1 MLGPRPGALTPDLA
15 MVSRHAVFTCQSNA
29 TTHVTQWTNR
39 NTDKK
44 MTENKAPGDAPNAS
58 TTTADQPGRPYY
70 EQLRTTLR
78 GTLDKKRK
86 LDEQLAALEEQIF
99 KVEGAYLEETSN
111 SGNIVRGFDGWVK
124 GVSVGGRGADDR
136 RRGRIRD
143 EDRVFSRSSVGW
155 MRVRSVH
162 LEDICAVLLLTIL
175 NRRKKARTRTH
186 RRMQLRLPALSM
198 HPYLAQRVLRAPLER
213 PGTRRKEPPKKTMM
227 MRRRQSAGRL
237 PTRGTERNG
246 DLLQERSE
254 HGVRRY
260 KEYQDLGTVDF
271 WVVERVARKTNSI
284 KPYASTSKQ
293 TAKTSAFFQ
302 VEPKDIACEI
312 NYLARRASTSRK
324 QKQEITTLLG
334 DPITCAHFQREAN
347 RPV

>member
-1 MLGPRPGALTPDLA
+1 
-15 MVSRHAVFTCQSNA
+15 
-29 TTHVTQWTNR
+29 
-39 NTDKK
+39 
-44 MTENKAPGDAPNAS
+44 MTENKAPGDALNAS

-162 LEDICAVLLLTIL
+162 LVNICAVLLLTIL
-175 NRRKKARTRTH
+175 NRRKKVRTRTH
-186 RRMQLRLPALSM
+186 RRMQLRLPALST
-198 HPYLAQRVLRAPLER
+198 HPYLAQRVLQAPPER
-213 PGTRRKEPPKKTMM
+213 PGTRRREPLKRTMM
-227 MRRRQSAGRL
+227 MRRHRSAGKSL
-237 PTRGTERNG
+237 MQGTEG
-246 DLLQERSE
+246 DGRLLQERSK
-254 HGVRRY
+254 HGVRRHR
-260 KEYQDLGTVDF
+260 EYHDLGTVGF
-271 WVVERVARKTNSI
+271 WVIESIASKTNSI
-284 KPYASTSKQ
+284 KPYAST
-293 TAKTSAFFQ
+293 
-302 VEPKDIACEI
+302 
-312 NYLARRASTSRK
+312 N
-324 QKQEITTLLG
+324 QKTTLVSAWRDYLRSTRVQLHATKSKVS
-334 DPITCAHFQREAN
+334 DIWKTCCAATNQSHGKARQSE
-347 RPV
+347 RPKV